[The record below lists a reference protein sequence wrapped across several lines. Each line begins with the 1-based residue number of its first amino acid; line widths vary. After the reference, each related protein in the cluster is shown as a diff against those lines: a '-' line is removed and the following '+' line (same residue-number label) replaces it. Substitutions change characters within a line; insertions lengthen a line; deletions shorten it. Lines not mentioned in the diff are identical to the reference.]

1 MSTPAPSQG
10 TRPPSHD
17 ESGDARPAAPPAG
30 GPPPPGDALRRQV
43 LAADTGHSRT
53 GQILNLAGAA
63 VVAFVLAN
71 QLVTSPAPGLLTL
84 VTWLGLVAVA
94 AWVVRVFVPLQRVGL
109 VTAAEVVMTVCGALV
124 VVPTGGLTIAPVFAA
139 IVMAI
144 GRPARPLGYGIG
156 LAATAVALQGVFLV
170 VRGDFPVVLV
180 LGMVAVF
187 VLAAT
192 LGFSRR
198 QSRLATAGTQLLA
211 AERLVAAHDR
221 VRSAAF
227 EERARIARDIHDV
240 LAHSLGGLVVQLDA
254 IEALLE
260 AGDVDGAASRV
271 AAGRR
276 LAASG
281 LREARSVVSTL
292 AVPDDD
298 LASLLADHRELGG
311 TVSLVE
317 SGDPRPLGREQST
330 ALHRAVQEGLS
341 NARKHAPGM
350 PVRATI
356 VWDDARVLLTLTTPR
371 SPGPRS
377 PLAATGAGHGLTGM
391 RARIS
396 ALPLGGEVRV
406 GDDAEAFTVAVAVAL
421 R

>member
-1 MSTPAPSQG
+1 MSTPTLAEDIPVTPRG
-10 TRPPSHD
+10 ETT
-17 ESGDARPAAPPAG
+17 
-30 GPPPPGDALRRQV
+30 LRQQV

-53 GQILNLAGAA
+53 GQILSLAGAA
-63 VVAFVLAN
+63 VVAYVLVT
-71 QLVTSPAPGLLTL
+71 QLVRPPAQPLPSL
-84 VTWLGLVAVA
+84 VLWLGLAAVT
-94 AWVVRVFVPLQRVGL
+94 AWVVRVLVPLRRVGV

-124 VVPTGGLTIAPVFAA
+124 VVPTGGLTIAPAFAA
-139 IVMAI
+139 VVMAI

-156 LAATAVALQGVFLV
+156 LAATAVALQGPFLV
-170 VRGDFPVVLV
+170 VHGDFPAVLV
-180 LGMVAVF
+180 LGMVAIF

-198 QSRLATAGTQLLA
+198 QSRLATAGAQLLA

-221 VRSAAF
+221 VRSAAL

-240 LAHSLGGLVVQLDA
+240 LAHSLGVLVVQLDA

-260 AGDVDGAASRV
+260 VGDVAGATSRV
-271 AAGRR
+271 SAGRR

-292 AVPDDD
+292 APPEDD
-298 LASLLADHRELGG
+298 LAALLADHRELGG

-317 SGDPRPLGREQST
+317 SGDPRTLDERQSA
-330 ALHRAVQEGLS
+330 ALRRALQEGLS

-371 SPGPRS
+371 APGPHPS
-377 PLAATGAGHGLTGM
+377 LAGTGAGHGLAGM
-391 RARIS
+391 RARVA
-396 ALPLGGEVRV
+396 ALPLGGDVLV
-406 GDDAEAFTVAVAVAL
+406 DDDAETFTVTVAVSL

>member
-1 MSTPAPSQG
+1 MTTTPLTADS
-10 TRPPSHD
+10 
-17 ESGDARPAAPPAG
+17 PAAPRGTAS
-30 GPPPPGDALRRQV
+30 DALRRQV

-53 GQILNLAGAA
+53 GQILNLVGAA
-63 VVAFVLAN
+63 VVAYVLVT
-71 QLVTSPAPGLLTL
+71 QLVAPADPASSPL
-84 VTWLGLVAVA
+84 VLWLGLVAVA
-94 AWVVRVFVPLQRVGL
+94 AWVVRVFVPLRQVGPT
-109 VTAAEVVMTVCGALV
+109 TAAEVVMTVCGALV
-124 VVPTGGLTIAPVFAA
+124 VVPTGGLTIAPAFAA
-139 IVMAI
+139 VVMAI
-144 GRPARPLGYGIG
+144 GRPVRPLGYGIG
-156 LAATAVALQGVFLV
+156 IAATAVALQGVFLV
-170 VRGDFPVVLV
+170 ARGDFPAVLV

-198 QSRLATAGTQLLA
+198 QSRLAAAGAQLLA

-221 VRSAAF
+221 VRSAAL

-260 AGDVDGAASRV
+260 VGDVAGATSRV

-292 AVPDDD
+292 APLARPEDD
-298 LASLLADHRELGG
+298 LDSLLADHRDLGG

-317 SGDPRPLGREQST
+317 TGAPRALDDAQS
-330 ALHRAVQEGLS
+330 AVVHRALQEGLS

-356 VWDDARVLLTLTTPR
+356 VWDDAHVHLTLTTPR

-377 PLAATGAGHGLTGM
+377 SLAETGAGHGLTGM
-391 RARIS
+391 RDRVA
-396 ALPLGGEVRV
+396 ALPLGGAVQV
-406 GDDAEAFTVAVAVAL
+406 DDGAESFTVSVAVAL

>member
-1 MSTPAPSQG
+1 MSTPTLAEDIPV
-10 TRPPSHD
+10 TP
-17 ESGDARPAAPPAG
+17 ETT
-30 GPPPPGDALRRQV
+30 LRQQV

-63 VVAFVLAN
+63 VVAYVLVT
-71 QLVTSPAPGLLTL
+71 QLVRPPAQPLPSL
-84 VTWLGLVAVA
+84 VLWLGLAAVT
-94 AWVVRVFVPLQRVGL
+94 AWVVRVLVPLRRVGV

-124 VVPTGGLTIAPVFAA
+124 VVPTGGLTIAPAFAA
-139 IVMAI
+139 VVMAI

-156 LAATAVALQGVFLV
+156 LAATAVALQGSFLV
-170 VRGDFPVVLV
+170 VHGDFPAVLV
-180 LGMVAVF
+180 LGMVAIF

-198 QSRLATAGTQLLA
+198 QSRLATAGAQLLA

-221 VRSAAF
+221 VRSAAL

-260 AGDVDGAASRV
+260 VGDVAGATSRV

-292 AVPDDD
+292 APLAPPEDD
-298 LASLLADHRELGG
+298 LAALLADHRELGG

-317 SGDPRPLGREQST
+317 SGDPRTLDDRQSA
-330 ALHRAVQEGLS
+330 ALRRALQEGLS

-350 PVRATI
+350 PVRAAI

-371 SPGPRS
+371 APGPHPS
-377 PLAATGAGHGLTGM
+377 LAGTGAGHGLAGM
-391 RARIS
+391 RARVA
-396 ALPLGGEVRV
+396 ALPLGGDVHV
-406 GDDAEAFTVAVAVAL
+406 DDGAETFTVTVAVSL

>member
-1 MSTPAPSQG
+1 MTTPALA
-10 TRPPSHD
+10 
-17 ESGDARPAAPPAG
+17 GDSPATLTEASSATPRG
-30 GPPPPGDALRRQV
+30 DTTDALRQQV

-63 VVAFVLAN
+63 VVAYVLVT
-71 QLVTSPAPGLLTL
+71 QLVRPPAQVPLSL
-84 VTWLGLVAVA
+84 VLWLGLVAVT
-94 AWVVRVFVPLQRVGL
+94 AWVVRVLVPLRRVGV
-109 VTAAEVVMTVCGALV
+109 VTAAELVMTVCGALV
-124 VVPTGGLTIAPVFAA
+124 VVPTGGLTIAPAFAA
-139 IVMAI
+139 VVMAI

-170 VRGDFPVVLV
+170 VRGDFPAMLV

-198 QSRLATAGTQLLA
+198 QSRIATAGSQLLA

-221 VRSAAF
+221 VRSAAL

-260 AGDVDGAASRV
+260 VGDVAGAASRV
-271 AAGRR
+271 SAGRR

-292 AVPDDD
+292 ATPEDD
-298 LASLLADHRELGG
+298 LAALLADHRELGG

-317 SGDPRPLGREQST
+317 SGDPRPLDDQQ
-330 ALHRAVQEGLS
+330 AAAIHRALQEGLS

-350 PVRATI
+350 PVGAAI

-371 SPGPRS
+371 APGPHPS
-377 PLAATGAGHGLTGM
+377 LAESGAGHGLAGM
-391 RARIS
+391 RARVA
-396 ALPLGGEVRV
+396 ALPLGGEVHV
-406 GDDAEAFTVAVAVAL
+406 DDGAETFTVTVAVTL

>member
-1 MSTPAPSQG
+1 MTTTLLEDS
-10 TRPPSHD
+10 
-17 ESGDARPAAPPAG
+17 PAAPRSAPSA
-30 GPPPPGDALRRQV
+30 ALRRQV

-53 GQILNLAGAA
+53 GQILNLVGAA
-63 VVAFVLAN
+63 VVAYVLVT
-71 QLVTSPAPGLLTL
+71 QLVAPSAPSLPPL
-84 VTWLGLVAVA
+84 VLWLGLVAVA
-94 AWVVRVFVPLQRVGL
+94 AWVVRVFVPLRRVGPT
-109 VTAAEVVMTVCGALV
+109 TAAEVVMTVCGALV
-124 VVPTGGLTIAPVFAA
+124 VVPTGGLTIAPAFAA

-144 GRPARPLGYGIG
+144 GRPARPLGYGVG

-170 VRGDFPVVLV
+170 VRVDVPAVLV

-198 QSRLATAGTQLLA
+198 QSRLAAAGAQLLA

-221 VRSAAF
+221 VRSAAL

-260 AGDVDGAASRV
+260 AGDVAGAASRV
-271 AAGRR
+271 TAGRR

-292 AVPDDD
+292 APPEDD
-298 LASLLADHRELGG
+298 LDALLADHRDLGG

-317 SGDPRPLGREQST
+317 TGDPRPLDGAQS
-330 ALHRAVQEGLS
+330 AVVHRALQEGLS

-356 VWDDARVLLTLTTPR
+356 VWDDARVLLTLVTPR
-371 SPGPRS
+371 SSGPRS
-377 PLAATGAGHGLTGM
+377 SLAETGAGHGLTGM
-391 RARIS
+391 RSRVA
-396 ALPLGGEVRV
+396 ALPLGGAVHV
-406 GDDAEAFTVAVAVAL
+406 DDGAESFTVTVAVAL
-421 R
+421 S

>member
-1 MSTPAPSQG
+1 MSTPTLAEDIPVTPRG
-10 TRPPSHD
+10 ETT
-17 ESGDARPAAPPAG
+17 
-30 GPPPPGDALRRQV
+30 LRQQV

-63 VVAFVLAN
+63 VVAYVLVT
-71 QLVTSPAPGLLTL
+71 QLVRPPAQPLPSL
-84 VTWLGLVAVA
+84 VLWLGLAAVT
-94 AWVVRVFVPLQRVGL
+94 AWVVRVLVPLRRVGV

-124 VVPTGGLTIAPVFAA
+124 VVPTGGLTIAPAFAA
-139 IVMAI
+139 VVMAI
-144 GRPARPLGYGIG
+144 GRPVRPLGYGIG
-156 LAATAVALQGVFLV
+156 LAATAVALQGTFLV
-170 VRGDFPVVLV
+170 VHGDFPAVLL
-180 LGMVAVF
+180 LGMVAIF

-198 QSRLATAGTQLLA
+198 QSRLATAGAQLLA

-221 VRSAAF
+221 VRSAAL

-260 AGDVDGAASRV
+260 VGDVAGATSRV
-271 AAGRR
+271 SAGRR

-292 AVPDDD
+292 APPEDD
-298 LASLLADHRELGG
+298 LAALLADHRELGG

-317 SGDPRPLGREQST
+317 SGDPRTLDERQSA
-330 ALHRAVQEGLS
+330 ALRRALQEGLS

-371 SPGPRS
+371 APGPHPS
-377 PLAATGAGHGLTGM
+377 LAGTGAGHGLAGM
-391 RARIS
+391 RARVA
-396 ALPLGGEVRV
+396 ALPLGGAVHV
-406 GDDAEAFTVAVAVAL
+406 DDGAETFTVTVAVSL